1 MSVIHNVLNEV
12 PSRNAFLHKVQTQL
26 EQDPHLSLFMI
37 DVVRFSDVST
47 SFGYKAG
54 DYILS
59 EIIRRIS
66 SIFAFEAEIGRVSGD
81 IFGLIFPGFHRETQ
95 LNIFY
100 TRLNEHFKVPI
111 QIGDHAFIADFNVGA
126 VSNPGNNQDVNKLF
140 SRAEVA
146 LKQAKSN
153 KYDNFSIV
161 TMDQREQSGRAL
173 ALKADLKR
181 AFNNNELELYF
192 QPKVDLNTLEIVGAE
207 CLLRWNHP
215 TDGVLFPGTL
225 IEAAESYNM
234 MNELGYWALR
244 NAFENLLQFRARGYD
259 IFLAV
264 NVSPT
269 QLYDDKFVYRLREY
283 SEQMCVDLNRIEI
296 ELTEDAALSNSIMVK
311 RQLAEARKL
320 GIKVAIDDFGKGYS
334 NLAYIRDL
342 DIDTIKIDKTFVM
355 QLLENPVNKAIVQAT
370 KVIADSLDC
379 EVVAEGIEELSHLHA
394 LRQIGI
400 QTGQGYLFSKA
411 VPMDE
416 FIELLETDISVGGSY
431 AFSSRY

>member
-1 MSVIHNVLNEV
+1 MSVIHNTLAEI
-12 PSRNAFLHKVQTQL
+12 PSRNAFLHKVQTL
-26 EQDPHLSLFMI
+26 LDDNRHLSLFII

-54 DYILS
+54 DYILA
-59 EIIRRIS
+59 EIVRRIR

-81 IFGLIFPGFHRETQ
+81 IFGLVFPGSHRETQ

-126 VSNPGNNQDVNKLF
+126 VSNPDNNPDVNKLF
-140 SRAEVA
+140 SGAEVA
-146 LKQAKSN
+146 LKQAKGN

-161 TMDQREQSGRAL
+161 SLQERRQSGRAL

-181 AFNNNELELYF
+181 AFANDELELYF
-192 QPKVDLNTLEIVGAE
+192 QPKVDLNTLRIIGAE

-215 TDGVLFPGTL
+215 TDGVLFPGAL

-234 MNELGYWALR
+234 MNELGYWAVR
-244 NAFENLLQFRARGYD
+244 KAFENLLKIRANGSG
-259 IFLAV
+259 IFLSV

-296 ELTEDAALSNSIMVK
+296 ELTEDAALSNSFMVK
-311 RQLAEARKL
+311 RQLAEAKKL
-320 GIKVAIDDFGKGYS
+320 GIKIAIDDFGKGYS
-334 NLAYIRDL
+334 NLAYIRDI

-355 QLLENPVNKAIVQAT
+355 ELLDNPVNKAIVQAT

-379 EVVAEGIEELSHLHA
+379 QVVAEGIEELQHLHI
-394 LRQIGI
+394 LRRIGV
-400 QTGQGYLFSKA
+400 QTGQGYLFEKA
-411 VPMDE
+411 VPINE
-416 FIELLETDISVGGSY
+416 FIELLNTDLSVGGSY
-431 AFSSRY
+431 AYASRS

>member
-12 PSRNAFLHKVQTQL
+12 PSRNAFLHKVQTQM
-26 EQDPHLSLFMI
+26 EHDPHLSLFMI

-81 IFGLIFPGFHRETQ
+81 IFGLIFPGSHRDTQ

-153 KYDNFSIV
+153 KYDNFAIV
-161 TMDQREQSGRAL
+161 SMEQREQSGRAL

-192 QPKVDLNTLEIVGAE
+192 QPKVDLSSLEIKGAE

-244 NAFENLLQFRARGYD
+244 KAFENMLQFRARGYD
-259 IFLAV
+259 LSLAV

-283 SEQMCVDLNRIEI
+283 SEQMCVDLTRIEI

-311 RQLAEARKL
+311 RQLAQARKL
-320 GIKVAIDDFGKGYS
+320 GIKVSIDDFGKGYS
-334 NLAYIRDL
+334 NLAYMRDL

-355 QLLENPVNKAIVQAT
+355 QLLENPVNKAIVEAT
-370 KVIADSLDC
+370 KVIADSLQC
-379 EVVAEGIEELSHLHA
+379 EVVAEGIEELSHLHT

-400 QTGQGYLFSKA
+400 STGQGYLFSKA
-411 VPMDE
+411 VPME
-416 FIELLETDISVGGSY
+416 AFIKLLETDISVGGSY
-431 AFSSRY
+431 AFSNRY